1 MVQTTT
7 INAVIA
13 IMGRVSRGVART
25 FCRPRN
31 RSALVLRDT
40 KTREA
45 GRQRGCE
52 VAQAEILCQN
62 SAKNSHGCDDVV
74 V

>member
-31 RSALVLRDT
+31 RSALVLRET

-45 GRQRGCE
+45 GRGCE